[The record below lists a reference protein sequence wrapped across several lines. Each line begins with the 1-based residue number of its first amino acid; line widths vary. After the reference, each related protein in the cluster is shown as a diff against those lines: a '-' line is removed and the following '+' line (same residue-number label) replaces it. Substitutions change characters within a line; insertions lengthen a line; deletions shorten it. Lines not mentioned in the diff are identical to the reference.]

1 MLTIEN
7 HVVGIRLLGPLEVD
21 GVHPL
26 EPRDRIVLGVLAV
39 RRGQV
44 VRPEQIAD
52 VVWGDEP
59 PKSWVKQVQICV
71 ARLRKSIGAG
81 AIETTAGGYRLTIA
95 SDDLDADEFVRLIDR
110 GDFLAATG
118 EPDRAV
124 ASYSCALTMW
134 RGTPLD
140 DLDGW
145 DTGRAEAARLEELRR
160 TAEES
165 WLDVRLAA
173 GEHRAV
179 AAEATVFVDAEP
191 LRERRWAI
199 LALAQ
204 YRCSRQA
211 EALRTL
217 ARARRVLVEHVGAD
231 LGPELSSLEAA
242 ILRQDPMLDAV
253 PEARIGAE
261 ECPYKGLAA
270 YDEADAD
277 AFFGRQAEV
286 EACMRR
292 LDSSPLLVIAGPSG
306 CGKSSLLRAGVVPA
320 LRRAD
325 HDVVVAVPGTDP
337 IGSLTAAE
345 QSLGTGSP
353 GVLVVD
359 QFEELFTLGHGDDVV
374 DEVCSRLAER
384 VGAGS
389 VVIVAV
395 RSDHLGGLSTNAA
408 LRRLAERGLHLLGPL
423 AGDDLRTAIEQPA
436 VLAGLRLE
444 PGLVELLVRDC
455 EGEAGSLPLLSHALV
470 ETWTRREANTL
481 TVDGYR
487 STGGIGGAVAR
498 SADRLYDGLSSDQRD
513 TLRAVLLRLVTP
525 TLDGEPVR
533 CRVPSRAV
541 LGDPDRDRVVALLV
555 QTRLVTA
562 QDESFE
568 LAHEALARAWPR
580 LRAWLD
586 DDVSGQRGPPSPR
599 GRSRWLGLL
608 RTHG

>member
-1 MLTIEN
+1 M
-7 HVVGIRLLGPLEVD
+7 
-21 GVHPL
+21 
-26 EPRDRIVLGVLAV
+26 
-39 RRGQV
+39 
-44 VRPEQIAD
+44 
-52 VVWGDEP
+52 
-59 PKSWVKQVQICV
+59 
-71 ARLRKSIGAG
+71 
-81 AIETTAGGYRLTIA
+81 
-95 SDDLDADEFVRLIDR
+95 
-110 GDFLAATG
+110 
-118 EPDRAV
+118 
-124 ASYSCALTMW
+124 
-134 RGTPLD
+134 
-140 DLDGW
+140 
-145 DTGRAEAARLEELRR
+145 
-160 TAEES
+160 
-165 WLDVRLAA
+165 
-173 GEHRAV
+173 

-242 ILRQDPMLDAV
+242 ILRQDPTLDAV
-253 PEARIGAE
+253 PEARMAAE

-292 LDSSPLLVIAGPSG
+292 LDSSPFLVIAGPSG

-325 HDVVVAVPGTDP
+325 HEVVVAVPGADP

-359 QFEELFTLGHGDDVV
+359 QFEELFTLGHDDDVV

-384 VGAGS
+384 VGAGA

-423 AGDDLRTAIEQPA
+423 AGDDLRSGDRATGR
-436 VLAGLRLE
+436 AGGAASGART
-444 PGLVELLVRDC
+444 GRA
-455 EGEAGSLPLLSHALV
+455 AGS
-470 ETWTRREANTL
+470 
-481 TVDGYR
+481 
-487 STGGIGGAVAR
+487 
-498 SADRLYDGLSSDQRD
+498 
-513 TLRAVLLRLVTP
+513 
-525 TLDGEPVR
+525 
-533 CRVPSRAV
+533 
-541 LGDPDRDRVVALLV
+541 
-555 QTRLVTA
+555 
-562 QDESFE
+562 
-568 LAHEALARAWPR
+568 
-580 LRAWLD
+580 
-586 DDVSGQRGPPSPR
+586 
-599 GRSRWLGLL
+599 
-608 RTHG
+608 